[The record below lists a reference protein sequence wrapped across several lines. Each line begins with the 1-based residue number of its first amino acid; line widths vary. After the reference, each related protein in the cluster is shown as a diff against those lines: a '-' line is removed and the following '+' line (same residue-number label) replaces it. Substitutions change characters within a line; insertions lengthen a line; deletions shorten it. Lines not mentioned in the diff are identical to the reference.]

1 MKMYKGFDKNMKC
14 RGFQYEIGGTYET
27 DEAKICEL
35 GFHACE
41 NPLDVLQYYD
51 PANSRFCLVDLDA
64 NGDTSNDSK
73 RVGRKIH
80 IEAEIGING
89 LISAGVKFILDHIK
103 SDSAR
108 EYNTGDRS
116 VATNT
121 GHCSVATNTGYYSAA
136 TNTGN
141 YSAATN
147 TGDYSAAT
155 NTGDR
160 SVATNTGDYSVAT
173 NTGDRSV
180 ATNTG
185 DYSAATNTGDR
196 SAAVVSGDDS
206 IAFVS
211 GCQSKAKGAKGC
223 WLVLTERGDGM
234 HIVDVQ
240 AVMVDGETIK
250 ADTFYT
256 LKDKKIIEATEE

>member
-89 LISAGVKFILDHIK
+89 LISAGVKFVLDHIK

-108 EYNTGDRS
+108 EYNTG
-116 VATNT
+116 
-121 GHCSVATNTGYYSAA
+121 YYSAA
-136 TNTGN
+136 TNTGDFSAATNTGSFSAATNTGNRSAATNTGN
-141 YSAATN
+141 YSTATNTGNFSAATN

-155 NTGDR
+155 VEGK
-160 SVATNTGDYSVAT
+160 S
-173 NTGDRSV
+173 
-180 ATNTG
+180 
-185 DYSAATNTGDR
+185 
-196 SAAVVSGDDS
+196 S

-211 GCQSKAKGAKGC
+211 GYESKAKGSLGC
-223 WLVLTERGDGM
+223 WLVLTERDDNM

-240 AVMVDGETIK
+240 AVMVDGEKSNLVLFICSKT
-250 ADTFYT
+250 
-256 LKDKKIIEATEE
+256 KKSSKQRRRNQC

>member
-89 LISAGVKFILDHIK
+89 LIPAGVKFILDHIK

-116 VATNT
+116 A
-121 GHCSVATNTGYYSAA
+121 ATNTGYRSAA
-136 TNTGN
+136 TNTG
-141 YSAATN
+141 YC
-147 TGDYSAAT
+147 SAAT

-160 SVATNTGDYSVAT
+160 SAATNTGYRSAAT
-173 NTGDRSV
+173 NTGYRSA

-185 DYSAATNTGDR
+185 YCSAATNTGDR
-196 SAAVVSGDDS
+196 SAAVVSGNDS

-211 GCQSKAKGAKGC
+211 GYQSKAKGAKGC

>member
-14 RGFQYEIGGTYET
+14 RGFQYEIGGAYET

-108 EYNTGDRS
+108 EYNTGY
-116 VATNT
+116 
-121 GHCSVATNTGYYSAA
+121 CSAA

-147 TGDYSAAT
+147 TGDRSAAT
-155 NTGDR
+155 NTG
-160 SVATNTGDYSVAT
+160 SC
-173 NTGDRSV
+173 
-180 ATNTG
+180 
-185 DYSAATNTGDR
+185 

-211 GCQSKAKGAKGC
+211 GYQSKAKGAKGC
-223 WLVLTERGDGM
+223 WLVLTERDDGM

-240 AVMVDGETIK
+240 AVMVDGKTIK

>member
-14 RGFQYEIGGTYET
+14 RGFQYEIGGAYET

-80 IEAEIGING
+80 IEEEIGING

-108 EYNTGDRS
+108 EYNTGD
-116 VATNT
+116 
-121 GHCSVATNTGYYSAA
+121 YSAA
-136 TNTGN
+136 TNTGDRSAATN
-141 YSAATN
+141 TGEFSAATNTGDYSAATN

-155 NTGDR
+155 NTGDF
-160 SVATNTGDYSVAT
+160 
-173 NTGDRSV
+173 
-180 ATNTG
+180 
-185 DYSAATNTGDR
+185 

-211 GCQSKAKGAKGC
+211 GYQSKAKGAKGC
-223 WLVLTERGDGM
+223 WLVLTERDDRM

>member
-14 RGFQYEIGGTYET
+14 RGFQYEIGGAYET

-80 IEAEIGING
+80 IEEEIGING

-108 EYNTGDRS
+108 EYNTGD
-116 VATNT
+116 
-121 GHCSVATNTGYYSAA
+121 
-136 TNTGN
+136 

-155 NTGDR
+155 NTGDF
-160 SVATNTGDYSVAT
+160 
-173 NTGDRSV
+173 
-180 ATNTG
+180 
-185 DYSAATNTGDR
+185 

-211 GCQSKAKGAKGC
+211 GYQSKAKGAKGC
-223 WLVLTERGDGM
+223 WLVLTERDDRM

>member
-1 MKMYKGFDKNMKC
+1 MKC

-80 IEAEIGING
+80 IEEEIGING

-108 EYNTGDRS
+108 EYNTG
-116 VATNT
+116 N
-121 GHCSVATNTGYYSAA
+121 YSAA
-136 TNTGN
+136 TNTG
-141 YSAATN
+141 YCSAATN

-155 NTGDR
+155 NTG
-160 SVATNTGDYSVAT
+160 N
-173 NTGDRSV
+173 
-180 ATNTG
+180 
-185 DYSAATNTGDR
+185 R
-196 SAAVVSGDDS
+196 SAAAVSGDDS

-211 GCQSKAKGAKGC
+211 GYQSKAKGAKGC
-223 WLVLTERGDGM
+223 WLVLTERDDGM

>member
-1 MKMYKGFDKNMKC
+1 MKMYKGFDNNMKC
-14 RGFQYEIGGTYET
+14 RGFQYEIGGVYET

-80 IEAEIGING
+80 IEEEIGISG

-108 EYNTGDRS
+108 EYNTG
-116 VATNT
+116 N
-121 GHCSVATNTGYYSAA
+121 YSAA

-147 TGDYSAAT
+147 TGNY
-155 NTGDR
+155 
-160 SVATNTGDYSVAT
+160 
-173 NTGDRSV
+173 
-180 ATNTG
+180 
-185 DYSAATNTGDR
+185 

-211 GCQSKAKGAKGC
+211 GYQSKAKGAKGC
-223 WLVLTERGDGM
+223 WLVLTERDDGM

>member
-73 RVGRKIH
+73 RVGSKIH
-80 IEAEIGING
+80 IESEIGING

-108 EYNTGDRS
+108 EYNTGY
-116 VATNT
+116 
-121 GHCSVATNTGYYSAA
+121 CSVATPYIA
-136 TNTGN
+136 T
-141 YSAATN
+141 
-147 TGDYSAAT
+147 
-155 NTGDR
+155 
-160 SVATNTGDYSVAT
+160 
-173 NTGDRSV
+173 
-180 ATNTG
+180 
-185 DYSAATNTGDR
+185 
-196 SAAVVSGDDS
+196 
-206 IAFVS
+206 F
-211 GCQSKAKGAKGC
+211 
-223 WLVLTERGDGM
+223 L
-234 HIVDVQ
+234 
-240 AVMVDGETIK
+240 
-250 ADTFYT
+250 
-256 LKDKKIIEATEE
+256 

>member
-89 LISAGVKFILDHIK
+89 LISAGVKFILGHIK
-103 SDSAR
+103 PDSAR
-108 EYNTGDRS
+108 EYNTGD
-116 VATNT
+116 
-121 GHCSVATNTGYYSAA
+121 CSAATNTGYYSAA

-141 YSAATN
+141 CSAATNTGYYSAATN
-147 TGDYSAAT
+147 TGYRSAAT
-155 NTGDR
+155 NTGDC
-160 SVATNTGDYSVAT
+160 SAATNTGNRSAAT
-173 NTGDRSV
+173 NTGNR
-180 ATNTG
+180 
-185 DYSAATNTGDR
+185 SAATNTGDC

-211 GCQSKAKGAKGC
+211 GYQSKAKGAKGC
-223 WLVLTERGDGM
+223 WLVLTERDDEM

>member
-14 RGFQYEIGGTYET
+14 RGFQYEIGGAYET

-80 IEAEIGING
+80 IEEEIGING

-108 EYNTGDRS
+108 EYNTGYCS
-116 VATNT
+116 AATNT
-121 GHCSVATNTGYYSAA
+121 GYCSAATNTGYYSAA

-147 TGDYSAAT
+147 TGYYSAAT
-155 NTGDR
+155 NTGNR
-160 SVATNTGDYSVAT
+160 
-173 NTGDRSV
+173 
-180 ATNTG
+180 
-185 DYSAATNTGDR
+185 SAATNTGNR
-196 SAAVVSGDDS
+196 SAAAVSGDDS

-211 GCQSKAKGAKGC
+211 GYQSKAKGAKGC
-223 WLVLTERGDGM
+223 WLVLTERDDGM

>member
-1 MKMYKGFDKNMKC
+1 MKC

-41 NPLDVLQYYD
+41 NPFDVLQYYD

-80 IEAEIGING
+80 IEAEIGIND
-89 LISAGVKFILDHIK
+89 LISAGVKFILDHIR

-108 EYNTGDRS
+108 EY
-116 VATNT
+116 
-121 GHCSVATNTGYYSAA
+121 
-136 TNTGN
+136 NTGN

-147 TGDYSAAT
+147 TGDRSAAT
-155 NTGDR
+155 NTGNC
-160 SVATNTGDYSVAT
+160 SAATNTGDYSV
-173 NTGDRSV
+173 
-180 ATNTG
+180 
-185 DYSAATNTGDR
+185 
-196 SAAVVSGDDS
+196 AVVSGDDS

-211 GCQSKAKGAKGC
+211 GYQSKAKGAKGC
-223 WLVLTERGDGM
+223 WLVLTERDDGM

-256 LKDKKIIEATEE
+256 LKDKRIIEATEE

>member
-14 RGFQYEIGGTYET
+14 RGFQYEIGGAYET
-27 DEAKICEL
+27 DEAKICKL

-73 RVGRKIH
+73 RVGRKIR

-103 SDSAR
+103 PDSAR
-108 EYNTGDRS
+108 EY
-116 VATNT
+116 
-121 GHCSVATNTGYYSAA
+121 
-136 TNTGN
+136 
-141 YSAATN
+141 N

-155 NTGDR
+155 NTG
-160 SVATNTGDYSVAT
+160 NC
-173 NTGDRSV
+173 
-180 ATNTG
+180 
-185 DYSAATNTGDR
+185 SAATNTGDCSAATNTGDC

-211 GCQSKAKGAKGC
+211 GYQSKAKGAKGC
-223 WLVLTERGDGM
+223 WLVLTERDDGM

-256 LKDKKIIEATEE
+256 LKDKKNY

>member
-14 RGFQYEIGGTYET
+14 RGFQYEIGGAYET

-80 IEAEIGING
+80 IEAEIGINA

-108 EYNTGDRS
+108 EYNTGY
-116 VATNT
+116 
-121 GHCSVATNTGYYSAA
+121 C
-136 TNTGN
+136 
-141 YSAATN
+141 
-147 TGDYSAAT
+147 SAAT

-160 SVATNTGDYSVAT
+160 SAATNTGSC
-173 NTGDRSV
+173 
-180 ATNTG
+180 
-185 DYSAATNTGDR
+185 SAATNTGSC

-211 GCQSKAKGAKGC
+211 GYQSKAKGAKGC
-223 WLVLTERGDGM
+223 WLVLTERDDRM

>member
-14 RGFQYEIGGTYET
+14 RGFQYEIGGAYET

-73 RVGRKIH
+73 RVGRKIR
-80 IEAEIGING
+80 IEAEIGIRG

-108 EYNTGDRS
+108 EYNTGD
-116 VATNT
+116 
-121 GHCSVATNTGYYSAA
+121 HSAA

-141 YSAATN
+141 C
-147 TGDYSAAT
+147 
-155 NTGDR
+155 
-160 SVATNTGDYSVAT
+160 
-173 NTGDRSV
+173 
-180 ATNTG
+180 
-185 DYSAATNTGDR
+185 SAATNTGDR
-196 SAAVVSGDDS
+196 SAAVVSGNDS

-211 GCQSKAKGAKGC
+211 GYQSKAKGAKGC
-223 WLVLTERGDGM
+223 WLVLTERDDRM

>member
-1 MKMYKGFDKNMKC
+1 MRMYKGFDKNMKC

-51 PANSRFCLVDLDA
+51 PADSRFCLVDLDA

-89 LISAGVKFILDHIK
+89 LISAGVKFILGHIK

-108 EYNTGDRS
+108 EYNTGYR
-116 VATNT
+116 
-121 GHCSVATNTGYYSAA
+121 SAA

-141 YSAATN
+141 YSAAIN
-147 TGDYSAAT
+147 TGNCSAAT
-155 NTGDR
+155 NTG
-160 SVATNTGDYSVAT
+160 YC
-173 NTGDRSV
+173 
-180 ATNTG
+180 
-185 DYSAATNTGDR
+185 

-211 GCQSKAKGAKGC
+211 GYQSKAKGAKGC
-223 WLVLTERGDGM
+223 WLVLTERDDEM

>member
-14 RGFQYEIGGTYET
+14 RGFQYEIGGAYET

-80 IEAEIGING
+80 IEEEIGISG

-108 EYNTGDRS
+108 EYNTGNCS
-116 VATNT
+116 AATNT
-121 GHCSVATNTGYYSAA
+121 GNCSAA

-147 TGDYSAAT
+147 TGDRSAAT
-155 NTGDR
+155 NTG
-160 SVATNTGDYSVAT
+160 NC
-173 NTGDRSV
+173 
-180 ATNTG
+180 
-185 DYSAATNTGDR
+185 

-211 GCQSKAKGAKGC
+211 GYQSKAKGAKGC
-223 WLVLTERGDGM
+223 WLVLTERDDGM

>member
-80 IEAEIGING
+80 IESEIGING

-108 EYNTGDRS
+108 EYNTG
-116 VATNT
+116 
-121 GHCSVATNTGYYSAA
+121 
-136 TNTGN
+136 N

-147 TGDYSAAT
+147 TGYCSAAT
-155 NTGDR
+155 NTGYCSVATNTGER
-160 SVATNTGDYSVAT
+160 SVATNTGE
-173 NTGDRSV
+173 RSV
-180 ATNTG
+180 
-185 DYSAATNTGDR
+185 
-196 SAAVVSGDDS
+196 AVVSGDDS

-211 GCQSKAKGAKGC
+211 GYQSKAKGAKGC
-223 WLVLTERGDGM
+223 WLVLTERDDGM

-256 LKDKKIIEATEE
+256 LKGKKIIEATEE

>member
-14 RGFQYEIGGTYET
+14 RGFQYEIGGAYET
-27 DEAKICEL
+27 GEAKICEL

-41 NPLDVLQYYD
+41 NPLDVLRYYD

-108 EYNTGDRS
+108 EYNTGD
-116 VATNT
+116 
-121 GHCSVATNTGYYSAA
+121 YSAA
-136 TNTGN
+136 TNTG
-141 YSAATN
+141 YC
-147 TGDYSAAT
+147 
-155 NTGDR
+155 
-160 SVATNTGDYSVAT
+160 
-173 NTGDRSV
+173 
-180 ATNTG
+180 
-185 DYSAATNTGDR
+185 

-211 GCQSKAKGAKGC
+211 GYQSKAKGAKGC
-223 WLVLTERGDGM
+223 WLVLTERDDGM

>member
-108 EYNTGDRS
+108 EYNTGNRS

-121 GHCSVATNTGYYSAA
+121 GNRSAATNTGDYSAA

-141 YSAATN
+141 RSAATNTGDYSAATNTGYYSAATN

-155 NTGDR
+155 NTGY
-160 SVATNTGDYSVAT
+160 YSV
-173 NTGDRSV
+173 
-180 ATNTG
+180 
-185 DYSAATNTGDR
+185 
-196 SAAVVSGDDS
+196 AVVSGDDS

-211 GCQSKAKGAKGC
+211 GYQSKAKGAKGC
-223 WLVLTERGDGM
+223 WLVLTERDDGM

>member
-64 NGDTSNDSK
+64 NGDTSDDSK

-80 IEAEIGING
+80 IGSEIGISG

-108 EYNTGDRS
+108 EYNTG
-116 VATNT
+116 N
-121 GHCSVATNTGYYSAA
+121 C
-136 TNTGN
+136 
-141 YSAATN
+141 SAATN
-147 TGDYSAAT
+147 TGDF
-155 NTGDR
+155 
-160 SVATNTGDYSVAT
+160 
-173 NTGDRSV
+173 
-180 ATNTG
+180 
-185 DYSAATNTGDR
+185 
-196 SAAVVSGDDS
+196 SAAVVSGD
-206 IAFVS
+206 
-211 GCQSKAKGAKGC
+211 G
-223 WLVLTERGDGM
+223 
-234 HIVDVQ
+234 
-240 AVMVDGETIK
+240 
-250 ADTFYT
+250 
-256 LKDKKIIEATEE
+256 

>member
-41 NPLDVLQYYD
+41 NPLDVLQYYA

-80 IEAEIGING
+80 IEEEIGISG

-108 EYNTGDRS
+108 EYNTGYYS

-121 GHCSVATNTGYYSAA
+121 GDCSVATNTGYY
-136 TNTGN
+136 
-141 YSAATN
+141 
-147 TGDYSAAT
+147 
-155 NTGDR
+155 
-160 SVATNTGDYSVAT
+160 
-173 NTGDRSV
+173 
-180 ATNTG
+180 
-185 DYSAATNTGDR
+185 

-211 GCQSKAKGAKGC
+211 GYQSKAKGGKGM
-223 WLVLTERGDGM
+223 LVGF
-234 HIVDVQ
+234 
-240 AVMVDGETIK
+240 DGERRWNAYCRCTSRNGRRRNNQG
-250 ADTFYT
+250 
-256 LKDKKIIEATEE
+256 

>member
-14 RGFQYEIGGTYET
+14 RGFQYEIGGAYET

-64 NGDTSNDSK
+64 SGDTSNDSK

-89 LISAGVKFILDHIK
+89 LISAGVKFILGHIK

-108 EYNTGDRS
+108 EYNIGY
-116 VATNT
+116 
-121 GHCSVATNTGYYSAA
+121 CSAATNTGYCSAATNTGDCSAA

-141 YSAATN
+141 C
-147 TGDYSAAT
+147 
-155 NTGDR
+155 
-160 SVATNTGDYSVAT
+160 
-173 NTGDRSV
+173 
-180 ATNTG
+180 
-185 DYSAATNTGDR
+185 

-211 GCQSKAKGAKGC
+211 GYQSKAKGAKGC
-223 WLVLTERGDGM
+223 WLVLTERDGGM

>member
-14 RGFQYEIGGTYET
+14 RGFQYEIGGAYET

-108 EYNTGDRS
+108 EYNTGNRS
-116 VATNT
+116 V
-121 GHCSVATNTGYYSAA
+121 A

-147 TGDYSAAT
+147 TG
-155 NTGDR
+155 NC
-160 SVATNTGDYSVAT
+160 
-173 NTGDRSV
+173 
-180 ATNTG
+180 
-185 DYSAATNTGDR
+185 

-211 GCQSKAKGAKGC
+211 GYQSKAKGAKGC

-256 LKDKKIIEATEE
+256 LKDKKLLKQRRNNKC

>member
-108 EYNTGDRS
+108 EYNTGD
-116 VATNT
+116 
-121 GHCSVATNTGYYSAA
+121 YSAA

-141 YSAATN
+141 Y
-147 TGDYSAAT
+147 
-155 NTGDR
+155 
-160 SVATNTGDYSVAT
+160 
-173 NTGDRSV
+173 
-180 ATNTG
+180 
-185 DYSAATNTGDR
+185 

-211 GCQSKAKGAKGC
+211 GYQSKAKGAKGC
-223 WLVLTERGDGM
+223 WLVLTERDDGM

-240 AVMVDGETIK
+240 SVMVDGETIK

>member
-116 VATNT
+116 AATNT
-121 GHCSVATNTGYYSAA
+121 GYYSTATNTGNYSAATNTGNYSAATNTGDRSAATNTGNFSAATNTGYYSAA

-147 TGDYSAAT
+147 TGDRSAAT
-155 NTGDR
+155 VEGK
-160 SVATNTGDYSVAT
+160 S
-173 NTGDRSV
+173 
-180 ATNTG
+180 
-185 DYSAATNTGDR
+185 
-196 SAAVVSGDDS
+196 S

-211 GCQSKAKGAKGC
+211 GYESKAKGSLGC
-223 WLVLTERGDGM
+223 WLVLTERDDNM

-240 AVMVDGETIK
+240 AVMVDGEKIK
-250 ADTFYT
+250 PGTFYM
-256 LKDKKIIEATEE
+256 LKNKKIIEAKEA

>member
-64 NGDTSNDSK
+64 NGDTSDDSK

-80 IEAEIGING
+80 IGSEIGISG

-108 EYNTGDRS
+108 EYNTGNRS
-116 VATNT
+116 A
-121 GHCSVATNTGYYSAA
+121 ATNTGYCSAA

-141 YSAATN
+141 C
-147 TGDYSAAT
+147 SAAT

-160 SVATNTGDYSVAT
+160 S
-173 NTGDRSV
+173 
-180 ATNTG
+180 
-185 DYSAATNTGDR
+185 AATNTGYC

-211 GCQSKAKGAKGC
+211 GYQSKAKGAKGC
-223 WLVLTERGDGM
+223 WLVLTERDDGM